1 MPRTGMIARGLRA
14 VRRMAMGAVSE
25 VYVLAKATGTDTLEE
40 IGSTSA
46 AVQSRAESDGTLT
59 LRVAEDAA
67 LTEALLAR
75 AAAFALASESD
86 GTLTIYRRIAD
97 AQPPLGDADRTWTFN
112 VAPTGVAYIVGNFLA
127 LVNGTDLLLL
137 ANGSD
142 RLELAG

>member
-46 AVQSRAESDGTLT
+46 AGQSRAESDGTLT
-59 LRVAEDAA
+59 LRVAEDAT

-75 AAAFALASESD
+75 D
-86 GTLTIYRRIAD
+86 
-97 AQPPLGDADRTWTFN
+97 
-112 VAPTGVAYIVGNFLA
+112 
-127 LVNGTDLLLL
+127 
-137 ANGSD
+137 
-142 RLELAG
+142 

>member
-40 IGSTSA
+40 IGSTA
-46 AVQSRAESDGTLT
+46 AAGQSRAEADGSLV
-59 LRVAEDAA
+59 LRVAEDST
-67 LTEALLAR
+67 LTEAMLAR

-86 GTLTIYRRIAD
+86 GTWTIYRRIAD

-112 VAPTGVAYIVGNFLA
+112 VAPTGVPYDVNNAFTYTFPFQLA
-127 LVNGTDLLLL
+127 
-137 ANGSD
+137 
-142 RLELAG
+142 

>member
-25 VYVLAKATGTDTLEE
+25 VYVLAKASGDTLEE
-40 IGSTSA
+40 IGSTA
-46 AVQSRAESDGTLT
+46 AAGQSRAEADGTLT

-67 LTEALLAR
+67 LTEAMLAR

-86 GTLTIYRRIAD
+86 GTWTIYRRIAD

-112 VAPTGVAYIVGNFLA
+112 VAPTGVTYD
-127 LVNGTDLLLL
+127 VNNAFTYTLPFRF
-137 ANGSD
+137 A
-142 RLELAG
+142 